1 MGEVITIPRIIPLI
15 TDYQQAFNARIRAYL
30 EKLTGFPVT
39 DSNIFQLVME
49 HHGAVNVSR
58 MTVQIGMRS
67 LTSEPI
73 IAIFAINGWFQVCT
87 KSMGALAGSPKY
99 ISGKDVVEIVKYR
112 DTRQDSCRLSVTSVQ
127 HSVPSVPQV
136 YPGH

>member
-1 MGEVITIPRIIPLI
+1 MGETTTIPRIVPVIS
-15 TDYQQAFNARIRAYL
+15 DYQKSFNAKIRDLL

-58 MTVQIGMRS
+58 MTVQVGMRS
-67 LTSEPI
+67 FTSEPI
-73 IAIFAINGWFQVCT
+73 VAIFAINGWFQVCT

-99 ISGKDVVEIVKYR
+99 ISGKDVIEVVKYR
-112 DTRQDSCRLSVTSVQ
+112 DAR
-127 HSVPSVPQV
+127 PQEARAAA
-136 YPGH
+136 YPGPEGNRV

>member
-1 MGEVITIPRIIPLI
+1 MGEIATIPRIVPVI
-15 TDYQQAFNARIRAYL
+15 TDYQKSFNARIRDYL

-67 LTSEPI
+67 FTSEPI
-73 IAIFAINGWFQVCT
+73 VAIFAINGWFQVCT

-99 ISGKDVVEIVKYR
+99 ISGKDVVEVVRYR
-112 DTRQDSCRLSVTSVQ
+112 DARAQAAQ
-127 HSVPSVPQV
+127 AAAH
-136 YPGH
+136 PGLLRNRV